1 MDQSRIAYFEGT
13 FQPMADCKISIM
25 THTFLYGTGVFEGI
39 RGYWD
44 DQTRRMN
51 IFRLRD
57 HLQRLKQ
64 SAHILRTTLPGSI
77 DDLCELAAEL
87 CRQNGDQADVY
98 IRPQA
103 YKSDQV
109 IGPELINRTDAFF
122 IFSLPFGKY
131 LEKTTGM
138 HCGTSSWRRVPDS
151 SIPARAKVTGIY
163 VNSAL
168 ARTEAMENGFDE
180 AIMLNVNG
188 YVAEGSSENLF
199 IVRDGKLMTPDNSDD
214 ILEGITRKS
223 LIELAR
229 QELGV
234 DTETRHIA
242 RTELYTADECFL
254 CGTGAEVTPVTK
266 IDHRD
271 VGNGQVGELTTRLRD
286 VFFEVVRGRKPK
298 YAGWLYPVNAKQA
311 TVLPAGNA
319 NPELSAVAG

>member
-1 MDQSRIAYFEGT
+1 MDPSRIAYFEGK

-44 DQTRRMN
+44 DQGRRMN
-51 IFRLRD
+51 IFRLRE
-57 HLQRLKQ
+57 HFQRLEK
-64 SAHILRTTLPGSI
+64 SARILRTTLPRPI
-77 DDLCELAAEL
+77 DELCEIAAEL
-87 CRQNGDQADVY
+87 CRRNGDESDVY

-103 YKSDQV
+103 YKADEV

-138 HCGTSSWRRVPDS
+138 HCGTSSWRRVQDNM
-151 SIPARAKVTGIY
+151 IPARAKVTGIY
-163 VNSAL
+163 VNSSL

-180 AIMLNVNG
+180 AIMLNANG

-199 IVRDGKLMTPDNSDD
+199 ILRDGKLITPDNSDD
-214 ILEGITRKS
+214 VLEGITRKT
-223 LIELAR
+223 IMDLAAN
-229 QELGV
+229 ELGV
-234 DTETRHIA
+234 ATEVRHVG

-254 CGTGAEVTPVTK
+254 CGTGAEITPVTK

-271 VGNGQVGELTTRLRD
+271 IGSGQVGEFTERLRE
-286 VFFEVVRGRKPK
+286 VFFEVVRGRRAN
-298 YAGWLYPVNAKQA
+298 YADWLYPVTAKER
-311 TVLPAGNA
+311 V
-319 NPELSAVAG
+319 AVA

>member
-1 MDQSRIAYFEGT
+1 MDPSRIAYFDGK

-44 DQTRRMN
+44 DQAGQMN

-57 HLQRLKQ
+57 HFQRLEK
-64 SAHILRTTLPGSI
+64 SAHILRSSLPAPI

-87 CRQNGDQADVY
+87 CRRNGDTSDVY

-103 YKSDQV
+103 YKADEV

-131 LEKTTGM
+131 LEKTSGM
-138 HCGTSSWRRVPDS
+138 HVGTSSWRRVGDS
-151 SIPARAKVTGIY
+151 MIPARAKVTGIY
-163 VNSAL
+163 VNSSL

-180 AIMLNVNG
+180 AVMLNANG

-199 IVRDGKLMTPDNSDD
+199 IVRDGHLVTPDPSDD

-223 LIELAR
+223 IEVLAK
-229 QELGV
+229 QELGIE
-234 DTETRHIA
+234 TETRHIG
-242 RTELYTADECFL
+242 RTELYTADECIL
-254 CGTGAEVTPVTK
+254 CGTGAEITPVTK

-271 VGNGQVGELTTRLRD
+271 IGTGQVGQVTERLRE
-286 VFFEVVRGRKPK
+286 VFFEVVRGRRPK
-298 YAGWLYPVNAKQA
+298 YADWLYPVRAKER
-311 TVLPAGNA
+311 V
-319 NPELSAVAG
+319 AVA